1 MGQTG
6 STQPSRLSSSWWYHY
21 RLLAICDLERHPVS
35 SHSLPPHE
43 PPSQAGRPCRVLYRR
58 VEISVRAHRER
69 QLPSGCLLQ
78 LAICCHVPCC
88 FPAISTY
95 TDRGHHIRHP
105 AFEQEGSE
113 SYLPCSHLDEEGA
126 FRFLKSVMQLQPFFC
141 RRFVCRFLSTASM
154 PGP

>member
-6 STQPSRLSSSWWYHY
+6 STQPSRLSSGWWYHY

-78 LAICCHVPCC
+78 LAICCHMPCC

-126 FRFLKSVMQLQPFFC
+126 FRFLKSVMQL
-141 RRFVCRFLSTASM
+141 
-154 PGP
+154 